1 MGRGTTSNDATKG
14 NAMKVLYIG
23 HYKDG
28 TGWGNAAI
36 NNILALDAVGV
47 KVVPRAITFE
57 TEAKSYP
64 DRIKDLEQAP
74 IEECDV
80 CIQHTL
86 PHLYSYDS
94 NFTNIGFI
102 ASETNHFKDSCWQH
116 YANLMDAIWVPT
128 SHTKGACR
136 MSGITVP
143 VHVAPH
149 SLNVSSYGK
158 MTEGNKIQE
167 LEHTFNFVFI
177 GEFIERKNIQ
187 ALIRA
192 FHTEFDLA
200 EPVNLY
206 IKTSQQPLEYIQNY
220 CQQIKNGL
228 KIRKRYK
235 EEIIVCGHLN
245 KEDYVSVL
253 SQCHSFVMPSRG
265 EAFCIPA
272 LEAMALGIP
281 VIHTK
286 NTGMDDFCIGSAVE
300 SMEVP
305 CVGAVS
311 TLANLCTANNRW
323 SEIDVA
329 ELAIAMRNAYMKW
342 NTESAQAQ
350 RKEAIKKAKLY
361 SHQKIGKQLKE
372 LLHDS

>member
-1 MGRGTTSNDATKG
+1 
-14 NAMKVLYIG
+14 MKILYIG

-36 NNILALDAVGV
+36 NNILALDSAGIQ
-47 KVVPRAITFE
+47 VVPRAITFE
-57 TEAKSYP
+57 PEPKSYP
-64 DRIKDLEQAP
+64 DRIKDLEQQP
-74 IEECDV
+74 TEGCDICV
-80 CIQHTL
+80 QHTL
-86 PHLYSYDS
+86 PHLYSYNS

-136 MSGITVP
+136 MSGITAP
-143 VHVAPH
+143 VHVVPH
-149 SLNVSSYGK
+149 SLNISSYK
-158 MTEGNKIQE
+158 DTANGNKIQE
-167 LEHTFNFVFI
+167 LADTFNFAFI

-187 ALIRA
+187 ALVRA
-192 FHTEFDLA
+192 FHTEFDITQ
-200 EPVNLY
+200 PVNLY

-235 EEIIVCGHLN
+235 EEIVVCGYLD
-245 KEDYVSVL
+245 KEDYISVL

-281 VIHTK
+281 VIYTK
-286 NTGMDDFCIGSAVE
+286 DTGMDDFCIGSAVGSTE
-300 SMEVP
+300 TP

-311 TLANLCTANNRW
+311 TLQNLCTANNTW
-323 SEIDVA
+323 SEINVA
-329 ELAIAMRNAYMKW
+329 ELAIAMRNAYMRW
-342 NTESAQAQ
+342 NSEESNKQ
-350 RKEAIKKAKLY
+350 RKAVIKRAKQY
-361 SHQKIGKQLKE
+361 SHQKVGKQLKE
-372 LLHDS
+372 LLNDS